1 MMMQDDEQDLPTNI
15 EDTDRVNLGT
25 VIATSRE
32 FRLLNKMVKSFEQE
46 TGTKVRKVNKN
57 QAKLLWQLIS
67 SNKY

>member
-1 MMMQDDEQDLPTNI
+1 MMQDDEQDLPANI

-57 QAKLLWQLIS
+57 
-67 SNKY
+67 